1 MSERGRGRL
10 GRVKV
15 LLDVGI
21 TTRIRSALSDALD
34 GAIVES
40 AVFHDWRTLRN
51 GELLR
56 RARQLGFTTL
66 VTADKRLAQEQAPLP
81 LAVVTV
87 DDNRRDALLDA
98 MRDIALAVRETPA
111 GHHQTVRIK

>member
-1 MSERGRGRL
+1 M
-10 GRVKV
+10 KV

-21 TTRIRSALSDALD
+21 TPRLRSALSEALD
-34 GAIVES
+34 GAPVES

-56 RARQLGFTTL
+56 RAQQLGFTTL

-81 LAVVTV
+81 LAVVAV

-98 MRDIALAVRETPA
+98 VHAIALAVRETPA
-111 GHHQTVRIK
+111 GHHQLVTIKMDR

>member
-1 MSERGRGRL
+1 M
-10 GRVKV
+10 KV

-21 TTRIRSALSDALD
+21 TPRLRAALSSALG
-34 GAIVES
+34 GAVVES

-56 RARQLGFTTL
+56 QAREFGFTSL

-81 LAVVTV
+81 IAVVAV
-87 DDNRRDALLDA
+87 DDNRVHALEAALP
-98 MRDIALAVRETPA
+98 RIAEAIRQTSAGEHTLVVSPA
-111 GHHQTVRIK
+111 E

>member
-1 MSERGRGRL
+1 M
-10 GRVKV
+10 KV

-21 TTRIRSALSDALD
+21 TPRLRSALSDALD
-34 GAIVES
+34 GAAVES

-56 RARQLGFTTL
+56 RAQQRGFTTL
-66 VTADKRLAQEQAPLP
+66 VTADKRLALEQAPLP
-81 LAVVTV
+81 LAVVSV

-98 MRDIALAVRETPA
+98 VQDIALAVRETPA
-111 GHHQTVRIK
+111 GHHQILAIRK

>member
-1 MSERGRGRL
+1 M
-10 GRVKV
+10 KV

-21 TTRIRSALSDALD
+21 SPRLRSVLSEALG
-34 GAIVES
+34 GAAAES

-56 RARQLGFTTL
+56 RAQRRGFTTL

-81 LAVVTV
+81 IPVVTV
-87 DDNRRDALLDA
+87 DDNRRDALLEAANLIACGAQDA
-98 MRDIALAVRETPA
+98 CRSPPA
-111 GHHQTVRIK
+111 CQHRKAPLNCG

>member
-1 MSERGRGRL
+1 M
-10 GRVKV
+10 KV

-21 TTRIRSALSDALD
+21 SPRLRVVLSNALD
-34 GAIVES
+34 GAVVET

-56 RARQLGFTTL
+56 RAQQCGFTTL
-66 VTADKRLAQEQAPLP
+66 VTADKRLAREQVPLP
-81 LAVVTV
+81 VAVVTV

-98 MRDIALAVRETPA
+98 AHLIALAVRETPA
-111 GHHQTVRIK
+111 GRHRLVTIRSDTPTTPRPD